1 MRAPLSFTYGNC
13 LFAEDSSDAWA
24 AFAVDV
30 ASYEWLSDDLKHARF
45 LALLGAL
52 EAIEADVQLLR
63 VGPGPGSG
71 PSPRSGRNAGDP
83 RDTSAAGQRAR
94 RDRAQSDRLPQAHAD
109 SREAYAREHA
119 RRLAELGGEPPALF
133 VFVSLRDPERDV
145 ATQLSNLAERGP
157 RGWFEA
163 VRQALSLDARQLLKL
178 SDLERVR
185 VSADRAHARLAEF
198 LPVRQA
204 RGVELQWL
212 IRRAFCRGLG
222 QPRVDGLHEPRALI
236 FERNGDA
243 LLAPLEGD
251 VMRWADSFVE
261 HHSRSLRI
269 ESEQGTSWQAQLVL
283 GALPEQ
289 TRFPGGAA
297 ELMFAPAEDLPFAI
311 DLSLNARF
319 LPNELALRIARKR
332 IQDADQILRAESDGE
347 QGVSDLGYARTQQ
360 ARDLLAHLQAS
371 SRPPL
376 LRATLAIAVGARDER
391 ELEER
396 VERCRRAFG
405 EIRLHRPLGD
415 QLELFLQHLPAQR
428 TRVAGYDDTLT
439 TEQVAAMMPTATHAA
454 GSREGFYLGHTLTG
468 SKRPIRFNLR
478 DGSDGDRNAAILSV
492 GALGSGKTTLDQKL
506 KYEGFLQGA
515 RVIDCD
521 PKGDHRFHLLDDV
534 APHTECVMLR
544 PDPALRGVLD
554 PLRVAPAHLRQDAAV
569 SFLRDLL
576 PGRAEPA
583 WETAVVAAVDRV
595 VGRAAAPTCLE
606 VVRAL
611 HDGDHVERQVGRTLE
626 IYARSGLTQL
636 GFADPDVSLPPVGH
650 RQVTYLP
657 IRDLPGP
664 EPGMARAEYSQA
676 ERIGEQLVR
685 LIAMFAMH
693 LMAAERDRLKLFSF
707 DEGWRL
713 LRDPAGRKLL
723 VALQRMGRSELA
735 VPIISTQLVS
745 DTLLGERD
753 SLENLIGATFVFGMR
768 SEAEAA
774 RALALLG
781 LDSEDRRARRLL
793 LGLEA
798 GRCLFRDHRG
808 RIEAIQ
814 IDVVVPS
821 LLRAFSTTPR
831 RA

>member
-1 MRAPLSFTYGNC
+1 
-13 LFAEDSSDAWA
+13 
-24 AFAVDV
+24 
-30 ASYEWLSDDLKHARF
+30 
-45 LALLGAL
+45 
-52 EAIEADVQLLR
+52 
-63 VGPGPGSG
+63 
-71 PSPRSGRNAGDP
+71 
-83 RDTSAAGQRAR
+83 
-94 RDRAQSDRLPQAHAD
+94 
-109 SREAYAREHA
+109 
-119 RRLAELGGEPPALF
+119 
-133 VFVSLRDPERDV
+133 
-145 ATQLSNLAERGP
+145 
-157 RGWFEA
+157 
-163 VRQALSLDARQLLKL
+163 
-178 SDLERVR
+178 
-185 VSADRAHARLAEF
+185 
-198 LPVRQA
+198 
-204 RGVELQWL
+204 
-212 IRRAFCRGLG
+212 
-222 QPRVDGLHEPRALI
+222 LHEPRALA
-236 FERNGDA
+236 FERNGEA

-251 VMRWADSFVE
+251 VMRWADGLVE
-261 HHSRSLRI
+261 HHGRSLRVD
-269 ESEQGTSWQAQLVL
+269 SEQGTSWQAQLVL
-283 GALPEQ
+283 GALPE
-289 TRFPGGAA
+289 RVLFPGAA
-297 ELMFAPAEDLPFAI
+297 ELMFAPAEDLPFAV

-319 LPNELALRIARKR
+319 LPNELALRVARKR
-332 IQDADQILRAESDGE
+332 IQDADQIFRAESDGE
-347 QGVSDLGYARTQQ
+347 QGVSDLGYSRTQE
-360 ARDLLAHLQAS
+360 ARDLLTHLQAS

-376 LRATLAIAVGARDER
+376 LRATLALAIGASDAA

-415 QLELFLQHLPAQR
+415 QLELFLQHLPGQR
-428 TRVAGYDDTLT
+428 TRVRGFDDTLT

-454 GSREGFYLGHTLTG
+454 GSRDGFYLGHTL
-468 SKRPIRFNLR
+468 SSSRRPIRFNLR
-478 DGSDGDRNAAILSV
+478 EGSDGDRNTTILSV

-506 KYEGFLQGA
+506 KYEGFLLGA

-534 APHTECVMLR
+534 APHTECVTLR
-544 PDPALRGVLD
+544 PDRSLRGVLD
-554 PLRVAPAHLRQDAAV
+554 PLRVAPQHLRQDAAV

-595 VGRAAAPTCLE
+595 IARASEPTCLE

-611 HDGDHVERQVGRTLE
+611 QQGDEVEAQVGRTLE

-636 GFADPDVSLPPVGH
+636 GFADPEVKLPPVGH

-657 IRDLPGP
+657 IRDLPAP
-664 EPGMARAEYSQA
+664 EPGMPRAEYSQA

-693 LMAAERDRLKLFSF
+693 LMSAERDRLKLFSF

-713 LRDPAGRKLL
+713 LRDPAGRSLL

-735 VPIISTQLVS
+735 VPIISTQLIS
-745 DTLLGERD
+745 DTLIGERE

-768 SEAEAA
+768 SDAEAA

-781 LDSEDRRARRLL
+781 LDPEDRRGRQLL

-808 RIEAIQ
+808 RIEALQ

-821 LLRAFSTTPR
+821 LLRAFSTTPGR
-831 RA
+831 T